1 MFIDI
6 NTTYVFDLIGIEVCT
21 QQVGHGYTELD
32 PEILH
37 AIIHG
42 RLWLLMVLF
51 CTLVHFIM
59 LRRCQVTEADG
70 SHG

>member
-6 NTTYVFDLIGIEVCT
+6 NATYVFDLIGIEVCT

-37 AIIHG
+37 
-42 RLWLLMVLF
+42 LLFMRGYG
-51 CTLVHFIM
+51 C
-59 LRRCQVTEADG
+59 
-70 SHG
+70 